1 MPDVVIKSPNLD
13 DVFEKWKQTTLRK
26 SKKKLEKEF
35 GTKGAVFSLDNIS
48 AAETVKETEKEAAIY
63 FEIKKTIAPMKGKE
77 KKEIVRADKVAKET
91 FYTFKGKSV
100 NKDNWKGDNMVPI
113 YETLKAVP
121 CKECGGKG
129 YQEDKCKNCKGTGKI
144 EDKLIVLVGE
154 EQDKDKPIFS
164 YSCPTCYGT
173 GKARETC
180 SECGGYK
187 NFYEYEF
194 LPVPYKT
201 VVEGAPVLYSSAK
214 TKYEKEIGED
224 LHKLIEEV
232 DGIKFNNRKDLEKKG
247 EASLGYYNKNI
258 KKAVSKAVSDY
269 KDYEKED
276 DIKITS
282 PIYLFPVIQMFCET
296 KRGKSFEIYS
306 IGSDKKFITF
316 SNFD

>member
-1 MPDVVIKSPNLD
+1 MPDVIIKSPNLD

-63 FEIKKTIAPMKGKE
+63 FEIKKTVAPTKGKE
-77 KKEIVRADKVAKET
+77 EKELLSAEKVEKKT
-91 FYTFKGKSV
+91 FFTFKGKSV
-100 NKDNWKGDNMVPI
+100 NKDNWKDDDIVPI

-129 YQEDKCKNCKGTGKI
+129 YKEDKCKICKGSGKI
-144 EDKLIVLVGE
+144 QDKILVLTGE
-154 EQDKDKPIFS
+154 EKAKDKKIFS
-164 YSCPTCYGT
+164 YSCGNCYGT
-173 GKARETC
+173 GKVTEKC
-180 SECGGYK
+180 SKCGGHK
-187 NFYEYEF
+187 NFYEYEI

-201 VVEGAPVLYSSAK
+201 VVEGKPILYSSAK
-214 TKYEKEIGED
+214 TKYEKEIGQD
-224 LHKLIEEV
+224 LHNLIEEV
-232 DGIKFNNRKDLEKKG
+232 EGIKFNDVKTLDKKS

-258 KKAVSKAVSDY
+258 KKAISKAIGDY
-269 KDYEKED
+269 KDYNKD
-276 DIKITS
+276 DNTKITS